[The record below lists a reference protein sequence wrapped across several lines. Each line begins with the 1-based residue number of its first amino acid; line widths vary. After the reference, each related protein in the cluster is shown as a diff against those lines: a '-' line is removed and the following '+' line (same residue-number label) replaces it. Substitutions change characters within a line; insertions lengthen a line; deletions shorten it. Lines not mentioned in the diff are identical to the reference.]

1 MPVSKNRKNHAKK
14 VEERQNKVEMTKRV
28 WAKQLKKLLAK

>member
-1 MPVSKNRKNHAKK
+1 MPVSKNRKNHTKK
-14 VEERQNKVEMTKRV
+14 VEERQSKAEAAKRS

>member
-14 VEERQNKVEMTKRV
+14 VEQREEKMETAKRA
-28 WAKQLKKLLAK
+28 WAKQLKKLLSK